1 MNTAVLLILFNR
13 SDTALQ
19 VLERIKH
26 AGVKRLYLFSDGP
39 RSSKPGE
46 AETLIQVQNEIL
58 EAINWDCKVF
68 TRFEKENKGP
78 RYAIGNGINWFFEQE
93 ERGIIFEHDC
103 LPNPSF
109 FQFCEELLEYY
120 AEDERIMHISGNNFQ
135 FGQKR
140 GDGDYYFSRLNHIWG
155 FATWK
160 RAWKHYDVEMKDY
173 PLFKEQGAF
182 QSLFANKR
190 MQKIWEGILDK
201 THQKQLETWDYQ
213 WTFSL
218 WKNNGLAILP
228 NINLVSNIGFDA
240 SALNTTNPN
249 HRLAAMETAEMNKI
263 AHPRLIIPDTKADD
277 FSMLEVFNPTIS
289 KFAWQQIKRK
299 FNK

>member
-1 MNTAVLLILFNR
+1 MLLACLFNLSNAFSQCTFANR
-13 SDTALQ
+13 LSFTNLVINGDFSSDNT
-19 VLERIKH
+19 
-26 AGVKRLYLFSDGP
+26 G
-39 RSSKPGE
+39 
-46 AETLIQVQNEIL
+46 
-58 EAINWDCKVF
+58 F
-68 TRFEKENKGP
+68 T
-78 RYAIGNGINWFFEQE
+78 
-93 ERGIIFEHDC
+93 
-103 LPNPSF
+103 S
-109 FQFCEELLEYY
+109 
-120 AEDERIMHISGNNFQ
+120 NF
-135 FGQKR
+135 
-140 GDGDYYFSRLNHIWG
+140 
-155 FATWK
+155 
-160 RAWKHYDVEMKDY
+160 
-173 PLFKEQGAF
+173 
-182 QSLFANKR
+182 LFANKR